1 MKKKQRIEYTVIIL
15 IMALLFLGSI
25 ALTNYF
31 FKKELL
37 AQQEEYL
44 EKKAQLFLN
53 QTSDDLFL
61 TQQLP
66 STVKKAAENYFNDNQ
81 ERITLLDK
89 DGTIFYDSGNPSLT
103 ESRKNRPEIQ
113 HVLAGADVSTSLRKS
128 ITLNKE
134 MLYLAIPVEKNNQLI
149 GIVRISEETTQ
160 FAKSIQTFRRYL
172 IFTLGILFFI
182 ITLFVLLLLRQK
194 NEPLV
199 TVLPVL
205 KKIVKHPDETRS
217 IIQYSNEWNEL
228 YETVNTLSRQMSETY
243 LAYTSTEEQF
253 HNLLNELMIG
263 VFIIDSSGTLQLVN
277 PKMLEIL
284 EINELTDKE
293 TYLEFFKEP
302 TLLHLIHQVM
312 KDKSHVHQEINLEN
326 TYNRTV
332 LDLSLRYFSTDAT
345 SYKVLGIAYDLTRV
359 RQLEAIQKDFVS
371 NVSHELKT
379 PVTSLLGF
387 TETLLD
393 GAKDDPKTL
402 TEFLVIMQKD
412 AIRLQQLIQEILQL
426 SNNGQNITYADQEI
440 NLNFFILDIIS
451 PYKKTIHD
459 KGLNVEIHG
468 SKDLIFVT
476 KYELLYPIIKNLI
489 ENAIQ
494 YASEKGKII
503 LSYKEEKENL
513 IISVQDDGIGISTND
528 QERIFE
534 RFYRVDKARSRHSGG
549 TGLGLSIVQN
559 YTALLNGTLSLE
571 SNLGLG
577 STFIIRIPKLSEN
590 KTN

>member
-1 MKKKQRIEYTVIIL
+1 MKKRQRTEYVLVIL
-15 IMALLFLGSI
+15 TMSLLFLGSI
-25 ALTNYF
+25 VLTNHF

-37 AQQEEYL
+37 TQQEEYL

-53 QTSDDLFL
+53 QTSSDLFL
-61 TQQLP
+61 TEQVPTAVKQTAEDY
-66 STVKKAAENYFNDNQ
+66 STDSQ

-89 DGTIFYDSGNPSLT
+89 NGTIFYDSSDPTLT

-113 HVLAGADVSTSLRKS
+113 SILKGATISSALRKS
-128 ITLNKE
+128 ATLSKE
-134 MLYLAIPVEKNNQLI
+134 MLYLALPVEKDNQLI
-149 GIVRISEETTQ
+149 GIIRIAEETTQ

-182 ITLFVLLLLRQK
+182 ITVFILLLLRQK

-217 IIQYSNEWNEL
+217 IIQQSHEWSEL
-228 YETVNTLSRQMSETY
+228 YETVNVLSQQMSETY

-253 HNLLNELMIG
+253 HLLLNELMIG
-263 VFIIDSSGTLQLVN
+263 IFIIDSNGILQLVN

-284 EINELTDKE
+284 EINESISGKK
-293 TYLEFFKEP
+293 YFEFFKES
-302 TLLHLIHQVM
+302 TLFHLIHQVM
-312 KDKSHVHQEINLEN
+312 KDKTAVHQEVILEN
-326 TYNRTV
+326 TSSKTV

-345 SYKVLGIAYDLTRV
+345 SYQVLGIAYDLTRV
-359 RQLEAIQKDFVS
+359 RQLETMQKDFVS

-402 TEFLVIMQKD
+402 TEFLGIMQKD

-426 SNNGQNITYADQEI
+426 SNDGQNINYADQKI
-440 NLNFFILDIIS
+440 YLNRFILEILS
-451 PYKKTIHD
+451 TYQKTIDD
-459 KGLNVEIHG
+459 KGLAVEIRG
-468 SKDLIFVT
+468 DNELIFVS

-494 YASEKGKII
+494 YASEKGTIVI
-503 LSYKEEKENL
+503 TYKKEKEL
-513 IISVQDDGIGISTND
+513 ILSVQDDGIGISTND

-559 YTALLNGTLSLE
+559 YTELLAGTVSLE

-577 STFIIRIPKLSEN
+577 STFTVRIPDSLEDKSN
-590 KTN
+590 

>member
-1 MKKKQRIEYTVIIL
+1 MKKRQRVEYFLVIL
-15 IMALLFLGSI
+15 VMALLFLGSI
-25 ALTNYF
+25 GLTNHF

-53 QTSDDLFL
+53 QTSTDLFL
-61 TQQLP
+61 TKEVP
-66 STVKKAAENYFNDNQ
+66 TAVKKTAQNYSSDNQ
-81 ERITLLDK
+81 ERITLLDNE
-89 DGTIFYDSGNPSLT
+89 GTIFYDSSNPTLT
-103 ESRKNRPEIQ
+103 GSRKNRPEVKSI
-113 HVLAGADVSTSLRKS
+113 LAGAAISSSLRKS
-128 ITLNKE
+128 PTLGKE
-134 MLYLAIPVEKNNQLI
+134 MLYLTIPVEKDNQLI
-149 GIVRISEETTQ
+149 GMIRIAEETTQ

-172 IFTLGILFFI
+172 IFTLGILFLI

-217 IIQYSNEWNEL
+217 IIQQSHEWSEL
-228 YETVNTLSRQMSETY
+228 YETVNVLSRQMSETY

-253 HNLLNELMIG
+253 HSLLDELMIG
-263 VFIIDSSGTLQLVN
+263 VFIIDSSGILQLVN

-284 EINELTDKE
+284 EINEPLGGEK
-293 TYLEFFKEP
+293 YLEFFKEP
-302 TLLHLIHQVM
+302 TLFRLIHQVM
-312 KDKSHVHQEINLEN
+312 KDKNAVHQEIILEN
-326 TYNRTV
+326 TSSKTV

-345 SYKVLGIAYDLTRV
+345 SYQVLGIAYDLTRV
-359 RQLEAIQKDFVS
+359 RQLETMQKDFVS

-393 GAKDDPKTL
+393 GAKEDPETL
-402 TEFLVIMQKD
+402 TEFLTIMQKD

-426 SNNGQNITYADQEI
+426 SNDGKNITYADQKI
-440 NLNFFILDIIS
+440 HLNRFILDILS
-451 PYKKTIHD
+451 SYQKTID
-459 KGLNVEIHG
+459 AKGLSIEIRG
-468 SKDLIFVT
+468 NTDLVFVS
-476 KYELLYPIIKNLI
+476 KYELLHPIIKNLI

-494 YASEKGKII
+494 YASEKGTIIVTYKI
-503 LSYKEEKENL
+503 EKEL

-559 YTALLNGTLSLE
+559 YTELLAGTVSLE

-577 STFIIRIPKLSEN
+577 STFTVRIPDQSGN